1 MSLLEQA
8 SHLFAWKWRSLIREY
23 KAPRGRSLMSSEM
36 KLKSDL
42 WLEANQM
49 NQAVKSEFT

>member
-42 WLEANQM
+42 
-49 NQAVKSEFT
+49 